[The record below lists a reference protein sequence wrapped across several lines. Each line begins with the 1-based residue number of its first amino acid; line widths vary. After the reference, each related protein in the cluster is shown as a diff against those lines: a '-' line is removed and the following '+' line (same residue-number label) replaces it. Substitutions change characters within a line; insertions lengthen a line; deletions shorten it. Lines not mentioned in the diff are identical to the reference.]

1 MVNICSS
8 LFFKNLE
15 LIIYSILYDYLT
27 VNKFLFSKEWA
38 FRAGHWT
45 KQAPLELIGQIYD
58 SFNNQNYFLGIFND
72 LPKAFD
78 NVDRSILLK
87 NWQRYAVQKG
97 RNLSWFQ
104 SYLSSRKQ
112 YIDYMKDNKTGN
124 IGLSDI
130 KCRVTH
136 GLIFARLLSM
146 IYIYDNN

>member
-1 MVNICSS
+1 MV
-8 LFFKNLE
+8 
-15 LIIYSILYDYLT
+15 
-27 VNKFLFSKEWA
+27 

-58 SFNNQNYFLGIFND
+58 SFNNQNYFLGLFSD

-87 NWQRYAVQKG
+87 NWERYAVQKD

-104 SYLSSRKQ
+104 NCLSNRKQ

-124 IGLSDI
+124 IDLSDI
-130 KCRVTH
+130 
-136 GLIFARLLSM
+136 
-146 IYIYDNN
+146 

>member
-27 VNKFLFSKEWA
+27 VNKVLFSKELV
-38 FRAGHWT
+38 FRAVHWT
-45 KQAPLELIGQIYD
+45 KQALLELIGQIYD

-112 YIDYMKDNKTGN
+112 YIDYMKDNKTGS